1 MTLPTPS
8 AAPTP
13 SGASAPP
20 KAPPRTPPVV
30 SAVAREQ
37 LRGVGW
43 ADHGIDLDVDFSGP
57 LDPPLSGETAVQAL
71 CGIMHVHG
79 RAGGRPRPLAVD
91 YASTVAGVLA
101 AQGVLGASIARA
113 RGARID
119 AVRTSAAEAAL
130 LSVQQYLAVAAAD
143 DADSGGTVP
152 STGRTCQPGA
162 TAARPPFTSRDGVH
176 FELETLKPECW
187 QRFWNAL
194 GAPEKVISRGW
205 WPFQQRFATARCDLP
220 VGLHEAVGD
229 FDYGQLRT
237 TADRSGV
244 SVVPVRELAT
254 PPERIPACT
263 LAELPGADPRTFPAP
278 AAPSS
283 DGLQSDGLPLDGMV
297 VVESTRRVQ
306 GPLAGHVLRLLG
318 ADVVRVE
325 PPGGDPMRGVEPV
338 VGDVSARYSAL
349 NAGKRVVEL
358 DIKSAADRDQL
369 RDLVSR
375 ADVFLHN
382 WAPGKAEQLE
392 LDAEAL
398 ARVRPGL
405 THAWASGW
413 GCALGIDP
421 PVGTDYLVQAH
432 SGLAAALSTGAPP
445 EPSLMTLTDVL
456 GGLVCAQGVLASL
469 LRRARTGRGCRVRT
483 SLLSAAGIVPR
494 RSAPRSVLRT
504 ADGFVALP
512 GGSRDRAAAVLGRCP
527 ASGPEELDEV
537 SSREPTSSA
546 VARFADAGVTATPVH
561 DDLRALL
568 TDPRMRGAISRD
580 GGSATVFPWE
590 FS

>member
-1 MTLPTPS
+1 MTFPTS
-8 AAPTP
+8 SVTPT
-13 SGASAPP
+13 SSMASAPTT
-20 KAPPRTPPVV
+20 APPRTPPVV
-30 SAVAREQ
+30 SAVAHEQ

-57 LDPPLSGETAVQAL
+57 LDPPLSGETAVQAM

-79 RAGGRPRPLAVD
+79 RAAGRPHPLAVD

-113 RGARID
+113 RGARVA
-119 AVRTSAAEAAL
+119 AVGTSVAEAAL

-143 DADSGGTVP
+143 AADEAEA
-152 STGRTCQPGA
+152 STGRTGHPGA
-162 TAARPPFTSRDGVH
+162 SPARRPPFTSRDGVH
-176 FELETLKPECW
+176 FEPETLKTEHW
-187 QRFWNAL
+187 QQFWTEL
-194 GAPEKVISRGW
+194 GAPEKAISRGW

-220 VGLHEAVGD
+220 AGLHDAAGS
-229 FDYGQLRT
+229 FDYERLR
-237 TADRSGV
+237 AAAERSGV
-244 SVVPVRELAT
+244 SVLPVRALPT
-254 PPERIPACT
+254 SPDRIPACT
-263 LAELPGADPRTFPAP
+263 LAELPRADTRTFPAP
-278 AAPSS
+278 AALS
-283 DGLQSDGLPLDGMV
+283 LDGLPLDGMV

-306 GPLAGHVLRLLG
+306 GPLAGHALRLLG

-325 PPGGDPMRGVEPV
+325 PPGGDPMRGVEPM
-338 VGDVSARYSAL
+338 VGDVSARHSAL

-382 WAPGKAEQLE
+382 WAPGKAEQLG

-405 THAWASGW
+405 TYAWASGW
-413 GCALGIDP
+413 GSALGADP

-432 SGLAAALSTGAPP
+432 SGLAAALSTAAPP
-445 EPSLMTLTDVL
+445 EPSLMTITDVL

-469 LRRARTGRGCRVRT
+469 LHRVRTGRGSRVQT
-483 SLLSAAGIVPR
+483 SLLSASGIVPR

-512 GGSRDRAAAVLGRCP
+512 GGSRDRAAAVLGRSP
-527 ASGPEELDEV
+527 ASGPEELDELA
-537 SSREPTSSA
+537 SREPTSSA

-561 DDLRALL
+561 DDLRALI

-580 GGSATVFPWE
+580 GGSVTVFPWE

>member
-1 MTLPTPS
+1 MAPS
-8 AAPTP
+8 
-13 SGASAPP
+13 
-20 KAPPRTPPVV
+20 RIPPVV
-30 SAVAREQ
+30 SAVAHEQ

-43 ADHGIDLDVDFSGP
+43 ADHGFDLDVDFSGP
-57 LDPPLSGETAVQAL
+57 LDPPLSGETSVQAR

-119 AVRTSAAEAAL
+119 AVGTSVAEAAL

-143 DADSGGTVP
+143 DGELAPEGTAP
-152 STGRTCQPGA
+152 STGRTGQPEA
-162 TAARPPFTSRDGVH
+162 TAARRPPFTSRDGVH
-176 FELETLKPECW
+176 FELETLKTEDW
-187 QRFWNAL
+187 QRFWCDI
-194 GAPEKVISRGW
+194 GAPERDIGRGW
-205 WPFQQRFATARCDLP
+205 WPFQQRFATARCELP
-220 VGLHEAVGD
+220 AGLHEAAGNL
-229 FDYGQLRT
+229 DYGQLRT
-237 TADRSGV
+237 AADRSGV
-244 SVVPVRELAT
+244 SVLPVRALAT
-254 PPERIPACT
+254 PPERIPACA
-263 LAELPGADPRTFPAP
+263 LADLPGADTRTFPAP
-278 AAPSS
+278 A
-283 DGLQSDGLPLDGMV
+283 GLTSGGLPLDGML

-306 GPLAGHVLRLLG
+306 GPLAGHALRLLG

-358 DIKSAADRDQL
+358 DIKSAADRERL

-375 ADVFLHN
+375 ADAFLHN
-382 WAPGKAEQLE
+382 WAPGKAEQLG

-405 THAWASGW
+405 TYAWASGW
-413 GCALGIDP
+413 GSALGADP

-469 LRRARTGRGCRVRT
+469 LRRVRTGRGCRVRT

-494 RSAPRSVLRT
+494 RSAPRCVLRT

-512 GGSRDRAAAVLGRCP
+512 GGSRDRAAAVLGRSP
-527 ASGPEELDEV
+527 TSGPEELDEL

-546 VARFADAGVTATPVH
+546 VARFADAGVTAEPVH
-561 DDLRALL
+561 EDLRALL
-568 TDPRMRGAISRD
+568 TDPRMRGAINRD
-580 GGSATVFPWE
+580 GGSVTVFPWE